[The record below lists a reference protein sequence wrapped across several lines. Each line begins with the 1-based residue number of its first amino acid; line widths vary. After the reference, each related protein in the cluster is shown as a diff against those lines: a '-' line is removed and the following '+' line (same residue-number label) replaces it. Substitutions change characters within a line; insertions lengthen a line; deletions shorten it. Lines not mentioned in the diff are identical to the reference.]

1 MTITS
6 VTTNYSNEQIKKS
19 NNTVKT
25 KSVSDTKEVSTNNK
39 ETSSKKSQNT
49 SSKNIKKDNDG
60 TTFPVPYIIVHL
72 YEYQKVVD
80 AHYAKEN
87 EKNMSFSNPEGHIN
101 DKYYNKNSPYYIKD
115 LTQRERV
122 CCYNAE
128 MTVLDGRSPAID
140 PYDPVIQ
147 KTFGHGAS
155 EVLWNEE
162 VRNDLNNTI
171 NQLFEENGIVIPE
184 DTDLKLLADPFKYEI
199 HASGVDDALAK
210 KIEQVLNQGK
220 NGLFLYMHIKSCNP
234 EKNGFDTPRQYMAD
248 VAYQDRAFL
257 WTVVN
262 DLTGYD
268 MRELECKDGILY
280 TPEGRNLWE
289 IVKENYEKKSSEGTM
304 EDISIWT
311 IFDEYQRFIGY
322 GWDMETE
329 IGLAIGY
336 KNGSLYDLDTE
347 YGYGPGQ
354 TQWLDN
360 KKEQMQKEWENYQ
373 RERKIEIESQSSVF
387 TPSTISYDEEEQRAN
402 RERLGELLQNYQKSV
417 SILNPV
423 EMDEKFRKEVSEILT
438 KMMRDG
444 SAKPLTDVVIELHQ
458 NKTAGFDAKA

>member
-1 MTITS
+1 MNINS
-6 VTTNYSNEQIKKS
+6 TTNTNNYIYYTNHSTRTKSTSTTEKVNATDKSIPSCAAKNESLK
-19 NNTVKT
+19 NTVT
-25 KSVSDTKEVSTNNK
+25 AS
-39 ETSSKKSQNT
+39 
-49 SSKNIKKDNDG
+49 DG
-60 TTFPVPYIIVHL
+60 TTFPTPYFVVCA
-72 YEYQKVVD
+72 YKYVKVVD
-80 AHYAKEN
+80 EHYEKEN
-87 EKNMSFSNPEGHIN
+87 EKNKCFPNPAQHIK

-115 LTQRERV
+115 LTEKERTL
-122 CCYNAE
+122 CYNQE
-128 MTVLDGRSPAID
+128 TYVLGGGHACIS

-147 KTFGHGAS
+147 KTFGHEAS

-184 DTDLKLLADPFKYEI
+184 DTDLKLLADPFKFEI

-289 IVKENYEKKSSEGTM
+289 IVKENYEKKTAEGTM

-354 TQWLDN
+354 TQWLNN

-373 RERKIEIESQSSVF
+373 RERKIEIESQSSVS
-387 TPSTISYDEEEQRAN
+387 TPSTISFEEEEQRSN
-402 RERLGELLQNYQKSV
+402 RERLAELLQSYQKSV

-438 KMMRDG
+438 KMLRDG